1 MSLKRT
7 DPQGDAATRRGMRR
21 EPCQVVYDALDA
33 HDCQPQG
40 PAYKATARCPA
51 HEDRMPSLSLCEGAD
66 GRAVLFCHA
75 GCDTENVIR
84 ALDLRWPDLFPH
96 GHRRAP
102 RSRQPQLVT
111 ESALD
116 SAKRVL
122 AAAGRTWRPTTEPDM
137 VVVDQCPACE
147 QPEVWLY
154 DDGRRLRGS
163 CWRNGC
169 SSTAILNALGRAVA
183 ERGRAD
189 AV

>member
-1 MSLKRT
+1 MNPRDDTAHAGGPRS
-7 DPQGDAATRRGMRR
+7 DPCHR
-21 EPCQVVYDALDA
+21 VYDALDA

-40 PAYKATARCPA
+40 PAYKATAKCPA
-51 HEDRMPSLSLCEGAD
+51 HEDRSPSLSLCEGAD
-66 GRAVLFCHA
+66 RRAVLFCHA
-75 GCDTENVIR
+75 GCDTGTVIR
-84 ALDLRWPDLFPH
+84 ALDLQWADLFPD

-116 SAKRVL
+116 SAERVL
-122 AAAGRTWRPTTEPDM
+122 AAAGRTWRPTAEPDM
-137 VVVDQCPACE
+137 VVVDQCPACG

-169 SSTAILNALGRAVA
+169 SSTAILDALGRAVA